1 MTRWGAS
8 LVLFHTDPALAARC
22 VAALR
27 AQDPPPERVHVV
39 CNDDAA
45 GAGAAD
51 LAGVTVEAHAANLG
65 YAGGHNAALAAL
77 FAAGLDA
84 VLVVNPDAV
93 PAPDAVAR
101 LAAFTGDRAVLAGP
115 LLELLRPDGTPEGL
129 VDSAGI
135 RWTASAR
142 HLDARQG
149 SPLANAPVAPAEVAG
164 ISGACLWVTRAAYE
178 RVVAA
183 SGEFFDEEFV
193 AYRED
198 AELGFR
204 ARLLGV
210 PSWLVPDARVGHGR
224 ALRGTTRAVAPHVNR
239 LGVQNRFLIAFK
251 YGRRRPG
258 RLPAALAR
266 DAVVVAAVL
275 LRERSS
281 LPGLRRA
288 WALRGTQ
295 RAKGRRVL
303 AASAERAAAAPTLD
317 A

>member
-1 MTRWGAS
+1 MTAWGAS
-8 LVLFHTDPALAARC
+8 LVLFHTDVEQVERC

-27 AQDPPPERVHVV
+27 AQTVPPARVHVV
-39 CNDDAA
+39 VNDDAA
-45 GAGAAD
+45 GAAA
-51 LAGVTVEAHAANLG
+51 AEVRARVPGCTVSGSAANLG

-84 VLVVNPDAV
+84 VLVLNADTV
-93 PAPDAVAR
+93 PAPDAAAA
-101 LAAFTGDRAVLAGP
+101 LAAFAGGRAVLTGP
-115 LLELLRPDGTPEGL
+115 LLELTGPDGTPEGR

-142 HLDARQG
+142 HLDASQG
-149 SPLANAPVAPAEVAG
+149 APLASAPREPVEVAG

-178 RVVAA
+178 RVVGE
-183 SGEFFDEEFV
+183 SGEFFDAAFV

-204 ARLLGV
+204 AALLGV
-210 PSWLVPDARVGHGR
+210 PSWVVPAARVGHARG
-224 ALRGTTRAVAPHVNR
+224 LRGTTRDVPAHVNR

-258 RLPAALAR
+258 VLPVALLR
-266 DAVVVAAVL
+266 DALVVAAVL

-281 LPGLRRA
+281 LPGLRTA
-288 WALRGTQ
+288 WALRQAQ
-295 RAKGRRVL
+295 REKGRRVL
-303 AASAERAAAAPTLD
+303 ASAARRR
-317 A
+317 